1 MQELVSIITPA
12 CNSGKYLEATIRS
25 VQSQTWENWEML
37 IVDDAST
44 DDTAAIALAFSAED
58 PRIRVIR
65 LAENGGA
72 AVARNRAL
80 EACSGRFVAY
90 LDADDL
96 WKPEKLQKQVAF
108 MLQNHAAFS
117 CTSYEVIADDGTPL
131 NKVIH
136 MLPRL
141 DYRGF
146 LTHNLLQTAGI
157 MVDASKVRRED
168 MVMPDFRRRQDA
180 ATWLQILKAGHVCY
194 GMPEVLAC
202 YRRSTAS
209 LSSNKWK
216 AAMGVWTL
224 YRKVEKLPLIFS
236 CYCFAR
242 YAMLAVWK
250 RIYPR
255 RRG

>member
-1 MQELVSIITPA
+1 MSIITPA

-117 CTSYEVIADDGTPL
+117 CTSSEVIADDGTPL

-157 MVDASKVRRED
+157 MVDASKVVEPP
-168 MVMPDFRRRQDA
+168 VKLNISEA
-180 ATWLQILKAGHVCY
+180 AVAGISS
-194 GMPEVLAC
+194 EIAK
-202 YRRSTAS
+202 ST
-209 LSSNKWK
+209 
-216 AAMGVWTL
+216 
-224 YRKVEKLPLIFS
+224 
-236 CYCFAR
+236 
-242 YAMLAVWK
+242 LAVALVRVASIVFASVVTSTSVWNAK
-250 RIYPR
+250 TSDN
-255 RRG
+255 GDVKLTLLKLVVVADLEQE